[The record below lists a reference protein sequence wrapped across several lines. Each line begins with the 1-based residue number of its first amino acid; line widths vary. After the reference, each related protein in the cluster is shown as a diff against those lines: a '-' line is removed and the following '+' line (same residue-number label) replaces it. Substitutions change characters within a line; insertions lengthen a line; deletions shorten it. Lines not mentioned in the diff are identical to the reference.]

1 MRRAFH
7 PLRREPGHPV
17 ADSESDITKVCDES
31 VKRLAA
37 ALESVEIGCLFRFD
51 DVLRHVAHTG
61 RLHLIYEIPSEQG
74 GVVWRAAHH
83 GELQLVEDVRSDPDY
98 LAADESVRSEIAAP
112 VRSGSSVIA
121 VLDVE
126 FPGRVFDENAIAV
139 VRAEAERLGAELGPY
154 VS

>member
-1 MRRAFH
+1 
-7 PLRREPGHPV
+7 V
-17 ADSESDITKVCDES
+17 AEGESDISRVCDQS

-37 ALESVEIGCLFRFD
+37 ALGSVEIGCLFRFG

-61 RLHLIYEIPSEQG
+61 RLHLIYEIPSDQG

-83 GELQLVEDVRSDPDY
+83 GELQLVEDVRADPDY
-98 LAADESVRSEIAAP
+98 LASDERVRSEIAAP
-112 VRSGSSVIA
+112 VRSGSFVVA

-126 FPGRVFDENAIAV
+126 FPGRVFDEDAIAA
-139 VRAEAERLGAELGPY
+139 VRAEAERLGVELQPY

>member
-1 MRRAFH
+1 VGER
-7 PLRREPGHPV
+7 
-17 ADSESDITKVCDES
+17 DSDISRVCDES
-31 VKRLAA
+31 VRRLAA
-37 ALESVEIGCLFRFD
+37 DLDGAEVGCLFRFG

-61 RLHLIYEIPSEQG
+61 RLHLIYEVPSEQG

-83 GELQLVEDVRSDPDY
+83 GELQLVEDVSSDPDY

-112 VRSGSSVIA
+112 VRSGSAVVA

-126 FPGRVFDENAIAV
+126 FPGRVFDEVAIAAV
-139 VRAEAERLGAELGPY
+139 QAEAERLGSELGPY

>member
-1 MRRAFH
+1 
-7 PLRREPGHPV
+7 V
-17 ADSESDITKVCDES
+17 AERDSNISRVCDES
-31 VKRLAA
+31 VRRLAA
-37 ALESVEIGCLFRFD
+37 DLDGVEVGCLFRFG

-83 GELQLVEDVRSDPDY
+83 GELQLVEDVSSDPDY

-112 VRSGSSVIA
+112 VRSGSAVVA

-126 FPGRVFDENAIAV
+126 FPGRVFDQVAIAAV
-139 VRAEAERLGAELGPY
+139 QAEAERLGSELAPY